1 MGCEKVEVC
10 APGPEARQRVEDTG
24 APRKWEVM
32 STGTFN
38 FGWHNYKR
46 SISARNPAEGP
57 RQRGSYYFI
66 EQKTDER
73 ESFIWCL
80 WRACSIPGP
89 VLDAGDGAH
98 THCTLLSCSYRHP
111 AEQDRHQT
119 TKAESHLCSCH
130 EGHVCAALRAFWG
143 GHLSG
148 QGAISQGKVAEEV
161 TRAAI

>member
-1 MGCEKVEVC
+1 MGCVKVEVC

-46 SISARNPAEGP
+46 NISARNPAEGP

-73 ESFIWCL
+73 ESFI
-80 WRACSIPGP
+80 
-89 VLDAGDGAH
+89 
-98 THCTLLSCSYRHP
+98 
-111 AEQDRHQT
+111 
-119 TKAESHLCSCH
+119 
-130 EGHVCAALRAFWG
+130 
-143 GHLSG
+143 
-148 QGAISQGKVAEEV
+148 
-161 TRAAI
+161 